1 MTEPRLARP
10 ILMTT
15 DPFGGVWNYTLD
27 LCRELGNHGVDVA
40 LASMGRS
47 LTEIERAQVRRL
59 PRVRLFE
66 GSFKLEWMADPWHD
80 VSAAGAWLESLSAH
94 IAPSVVHLNQF
105 THGALPWNAPSIVV
119 GHSCVC
125 SWFQA
130 VKRSPPGADWQKYK
144 FMVARGLRGADAVT
158 APSHWLLA
166 QLRHSYGDF
175 AAAAPIYN
183 GLDPARFAPAAKED
197 FILTAG
203 RLWDDAKNIAILER
217 LAPRLRWPIYAA
229 GESASPDGGR
239 TSLKHLRRLGK
250 LEGATLHAWMARAA
264 IFVLPARYE
273 PFGLAALEAALSGC
287 ALVLGDIPSLREVWH
302 QAALF
307 ASPDDPE
314 EIRAALDSLI
324 ENSALRNRLAQ
335 EGRRRA
341 QTFTA
346 QRMARCYLALYRQL
360 LDGAPPRRKI
370 AVESSRWSSP

>member
-1 MTEPRLARP
+1 
-10 ILMTT
+10 
-15 DPFGGVWNYTLD
+15 
-27 LCRELGNHGVDVA
+27 
-40 LASMGRS
+40 
-47 LTEIERAQVRRL
+47 
-59 PRVRLFE
+59 
-66 GSFKLEWMADPWHD
+66 
-80 VSAAGAWLESLSAH
+80 
-94 IAPSVVHLNQF
+94 
-105 THGALPWNAPSIVV
+105 
-119 GHSCVC
+119 
-125 SWFQA
+125 
-130 VKRSPPGADWQKYK
+130 
-144 FMVARGLRGADAVT
+144 
-158 APSHWLLA
+158 
-166 QLRHSYGDF
+166 
-175 AAAAPIYN
+175 
-183 GLDPARFAPAAKED
+183 
-197 FILTAG
+197 
-203 RLWDDAKNIAILER
+203 
-217 LAPRLRWPIYAA
+217 
-229 GESASPDGGR
+229 
-239 TSLKHLRRLGK
+239 
-250 LEGATLHAWMARAA
+250 MARAA